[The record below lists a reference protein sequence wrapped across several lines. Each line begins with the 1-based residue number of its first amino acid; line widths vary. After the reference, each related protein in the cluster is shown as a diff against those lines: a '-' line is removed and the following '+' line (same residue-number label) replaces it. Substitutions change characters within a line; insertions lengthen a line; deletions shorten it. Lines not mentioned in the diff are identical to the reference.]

1 MVEEGT
7 PAKYALRAVQP
18 RSRRPLIETY
28 ATQEEVAKRRAAL
41 ENAGFNVLVTLQ
53 ANPKVDLG

>member
-7 PAKYALRAVQP
+7 PGKYSLRAVQP

-28 ATQEEVAKRRAAL
+28 ATREEVAKRRVTL
-41 ENAGFNVLVTLQ
+41 ENAGFNVLVTLPGI
-53 ANPKVDLG
+53 PKTDPG